1 LITFNQ
7 CTYDSRHKVS
17 DSRRLLS
24 TLHQVSPLHLLGLSD
39 SDENASRLKALQRVS
54 LRYQTRISLPIG
66 LCMAMLSAYLMLA
79 YVPPIVPAVWLG
91 ITALVCSWAAYAVHF
106 RRATRRLTQDS
117 PAPIY
122 ALAVAGALMWAA
134 PFWFAGL
141 QPNIDHILTNW
152 AIALFV
158 MLSFT
163 LLAHSLPLACILF
176 ILPITF
182 SATLALAVGPLVQL
196 AIIPLLTGLML
207 CAFCVRLADNHVRM
221 RLADEKLREKR
232 NTITLLLRASEST
245 ADWLWQTD
253 ADGCLE
259 QVSSRFATALLSRPN
274 KLEGMHFFDLI
285 APDFNKNTPQPH
297 GLLELRR
304 KFDEKAS
311 FASLTIALNVG
322 GEKRWWQVS
331 AAPRR
336 NDRDEFIG
344 YQGVGSD
351 VTDQYVSAKQIARL
365 ARIDTVTNLPNR
377 LSLQEELA
385 DALAEAQ
392 ANNSRCAML
401 IIDLDR
407 FKIINDTMGH
417 GMGDQLLGLV
427 ADRLR
432 GLMEQG
438 CTCGRLV
445 GDEFAIIIRR
455 PDSHASI
462 EAFAR
467 HIIATLSRPY
477 QLGGQLVFVGASAG
491 YAMGPHDGETVETLS
506 HHADLALYKSK
517 DKGGNGVEAYVPML
531 LAQAEERLWLEQ
543 ELRTALEKQELQIY
557 YQPVVNAKSEQL
569 IGFEALLRW
578 HSAKLGAV
586 GPARFIPIA
595 EESRLINPIGEW
607 VLRTACR
614 EAMSW
619 PAHLKVAVN
628 VSPEQLTNPQFA
640 SIVLSALA
648 QSGLPPHR
656 LEIEVTE
663 NLFMRDG
670 GGAVKILD
678 QLLAIGVRLSLDDF
692 GTGYSSFGYLRK
704 ARFSTVKV
712 DRSFV
717 SSAAKGSVESIAI
730 IRAVV
735 ALANGLGMATIAEGV
750 ETEEELATV
759 RSLGCR
765 NIQGFYF
772 GRPMTP
778 ASIRQYFP
786 ALPSTHS
793 GHERKAL

>member
-1 LITFNQ
+1 M
-7 CTYDSRHKVS
+7 S
-17 DSRRLLS
+17 DRPRLLS
-24 TLHQVSPLHLLGLSD
+24 TLHPFSPLGLLGFGK
-39 SDENASRLKALQRVS
+39 NGKGASRLKSLQRVS
-54 LRYQTRISLPIG
+54 LRDQTRISLPIG
-66 LCMAMLSAYLMLA
+66 LMMAGLAAYLMQQHISSKLSL
-79 YVPPIVPAVWLG
+79 IWLTC
-91 ITALVCSWAAYAVHF
+91 IAALCCWAAFSVYF
-106 RRATRRLTQDS
+106 RRAAIRLRQDK
-117 PAPIY
+117 PAPIF
-122 ALAVAGALMWAA
+122 ALALCGSLTWAA
-134 PFWFAGL
+134 PFWFAGPTPPL
-141 QPNIDHILTNW
+141 HHSLSYW
-152 AIALFV
+152 AISLFV
-158 MLSFT
+158 LMIFT
-163 LLAHSLPLACILF
+163 ILAHSITLACMIF
-176 ILPITF
+176 ILPVSL
-182 SATLALAVGPLVQL
+182 SATLAFALPGHWGL
-196 AIIPLLTGLML
+196 AIIPLVSGLLL
-207 CAFCVRLADNHVRM
+207 CIFCVHLADRHVRM
-221 RLADEKLREKR
+221 RMADEKLREKR
-232 NTITLLLRASEST
+232 DTITLLLRASESS

-253 ADGCLE
+253 ADGCLK

-274 KLEGMHFFDLI
+274 KVEGVPLLALLAKDLPSG
-285 APDFNKNTPQPH
+285 APQPH
-297 GLLELRR
+297 GLVELRS
-304 KFDEKAS
+304 KMEEKAS
-311 FASLTIALNVG
+311 FASLTIALHVG
-322 GEKRWWQVS
+322 EEKRWWQLS
-331 AAPRR
+331 AAPKRDDQ
-336 NDRDEFIG
+336 DRFIG
-344 YQGVGSD
+344 YQGVGTD

-377 LSLQEELA
+377 LSIQEELA
-385 DALAEAQ
+385 EALAEAVST
-392 ANNSRCAML
+392 NSRCAML

-427 ADRLR
+427 AERLR
-432 GLMEQG
+432 LSMEPN

-455 PDSHASI
+455 PDSHSSI
-462 EAFAR
+462 EAYAR
-467 HIIATLSRPY
+467 HLIATLSRPY
-477 QLGGQLVFVGASAG
+477 QLGGQQVFIGASAG
-491 YAMGPHDGETVETLS
+491 YAMGPHDGDTVDSLS
-506 HHADLALYKSK
+506 RHADLALYKSK
-517 DKGGNGVEAYVPML
+517 DKGGNGVEAYVPIL

-557 YQPVVNAKSEQL
+557 YQPVVNAASEQL
-569 IGFEALLRW
+569 IGFESLLRW
-578 HSAKLGAV
+578 HSAKLGSV

-607 VLRTACR
+607 VLRTACH

-663 NLFMRDG
+663 SLFMRDG
-670 GGAVKILD
+670 GGAVQILD

-735 ALANGLGMATIAEGV
+735 ALANGLGMATIAEGA
-750 ETEEELATV
+750 ETAEEVATV

-786 ALPSTHS
+786 AINADHVPR
-793 GHERKAL
+793 ERRVP